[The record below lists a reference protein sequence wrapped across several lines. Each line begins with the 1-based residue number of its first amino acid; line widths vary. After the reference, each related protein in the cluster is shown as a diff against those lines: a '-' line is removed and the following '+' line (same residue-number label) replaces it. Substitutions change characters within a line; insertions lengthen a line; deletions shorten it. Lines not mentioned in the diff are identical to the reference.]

1 MISRRKHLS
10 RLAALAALA
19 TLAPVGAGAQQPR
32 ADADWPCV
40 QRKVPELSAVQVWS
54 GPPVEAALQGWRSD
68 RDVAQL
74 AGELAARRLPI
85 EEAEAAIESFAQ
97 DLDEKEKE
105 ARLTALFAG
114 VFASLDSER
123 TDVMDGIER
132 YGRRQKQMAEE
143 IRARQSRLSDL
154 RTASPDSPEAAALS
168 DEILA
173 EVRVFH
179 DRQTSLTYVC
189 EVPTLIEQRLFALG
203 RAIGSELPD

>member
-1 MISRRKHLS
+1 MSRKLRTVALV
-10 RLAALAALA
+10 AALAL
-19 TLAPVGAGAQQPR
+19 PMSSQSRAQ
-32 ADADWPCV
+32 ADAHDPDWPCV
-40 QRKVPELSAVQVWS
+40 QRKVPELSAAQVWS
-54 GPPVEAALQGWRSD
+54 GPEIDAALQSWRSD
-68 RDVAQL
+68 PEVAEL

-85 EEAEAAIESFAQ
+85 EDAEASIKSFAE
-97 DLDEKEKE
+97 DLDEKEK
-105 ARLTALFAG
+105 AAKLTALFAG

-143 IRARQSRLSDL
+143 IRARQSSLSDL
-154 RTASPDSPEAAALS
+154 RTASPDSPQVAALN

-189 EVPTLIEQRLFALG
+189 EVPTFIEQRLFALG
-203 RAIGSELPD
+203 RAIQTELPD